1 MEYNTEREQLIIPE
15 YGRHVQKMINHATT
29 ITDKPE
35 QQKCVDAII
44 AFMGQMNPHLRD
56 VKEFTHKLWD
66 HLHIMSD
73 FKLDIE
79 SPYPKPETVKLEER
93 PEKMAYPGNKIKF
106 SYYGNTIQNMIATAI
121 KMEGDE
127 KEIMTGMIANQMKKS
142 YILFNESSVDN
153 NMIKLHLKQMSNN
166 QLSLANDFEFIRSA
180 SVRQGGGNS
189 NKKNN
194 GKKKT
199 FKKNYKKP
207 R

>member
-15 YGRHVQKMINHATT
+15 YGRHVQKMINHA
-29 ITDKPE
+29 ITLSDKIE

-79 SPYPKPETVKLEER
+79 SPYTKPEIAKLEER
-93 PEKMAYPGNKIKF
+93 PEKMTYPGNKIRF
-106 SYYGNTIQNMIATAI
+106 SYYGNTIETMIATAI
-121 KMEGDE
+121 KMGADK

-142 YILFNESSVDN
+142 YILFNASSVDN
-153 NMIKLHLKQMSNN
+153 NMIRLHLKQMSDN
-166 QLSLANDFEFIRSA
+166 QLTLADDFEFIRSA
-180 SVRQGGGNS
+180 SIRQNTGKA
-189 NKKNN
+189 NKKT
-194 GKKKT
+194 K
-199 FKKNYKKP
+199 KKNYKKKS
-207 R
+207 

>member
-1 MEYNTEREQLIIPE
+1 
-15 YGRHVQKMINHATT
+15 
-29 ITDKPE
+29 
-35 QQKCVDAII
+35 
-44 AFMGQMNPHLRD
+44 
-56 VKEFTHKLWD
+56 
-66 HLHIMSD
+66 
-73 FKLDIE
+73 
-79 SPYPKPETVKLEER
+79 
-93 PEKMAYPGNKIKF
+93 MAYPGKKIKF
-106 SYYGNTIQNMIATAI
+106 SYYGNTIQSMIEAAV

-153 NMIKLHLKQMSNN
+153 NMIRLHLKQMSNN
-166 QLSLANDFEFIRSA
+166 QLALANDFEFIRSA